1 MFIPRVT
8 AETITVS
15 GTGADASTAITLPS
29 TFTPATGGIY
39 DILLKTQIPE
49 GTNGTYITIAGDP
62 LMERMTGDYGKNR
75 REQVSA
81 LRKLYKERGMDLDN
95 VAKQWGIQI

>member
-1 MFIPRVT
+1 MYIPRIT

-15 GTGADASTAITLPS
+15 GTGADASTAITLPA

-62 LMERMTGDYGKNR
+62 LMERMTGDYARSRGLGWRK
-75 REQVSA
+75 V
-81 LRKLYKERGMDLDN
+81 LRVQYFSDPAHYNLIAVRG
-95 VAKQWGIQI
+95 